1 MKNKYSEQYFYL
13 YLSLNKIFN
22 KIVFLDR
29 DGVINILRSDYVKTL
44 AEFILIKDIGKNL
57 AKLTKNG
64 FKIIVITNQSA
75 INRGLITK
83 EELIKIHEFMVMELR
98 KDGCIINAVYFC
110 PHKPEENCNCRKP
123 KILLFKKAL
132 SVFSPYDLKDLWMI
146 GDSISDMDAASS
158 LGIKKIKIDSNQS
171 IQKEI
176 DKILSF

>member
-1 MKNKYSEQYFYL
+1 
-13 YLSLNKIFN
+13 
-22 KIVFLDR
+22 
-29 DGVINILRSDYVKTL
+29 
-44 AEFILIKDIGKNL
+44 
-57 AKLTKNG
+57 
-64 FKIIVITNQSA
+64 
-75 INRGLITK
+75 
-83 EELIKIHEFMVMELR
+83 MVMELR